1 MLPVIKSDLDH
12 LEKMAADFHSDGH
25 AQTARDIRVA
35 ISDIQNM
42 RDKTWTAARELS
54 DFALKLSL

>member
-12 LEKMAADFHSDGH
+12 LEQMAADFHSDGH
-25 AQTARDIRVA
+25 AKIASDIRLA
-35 ISDIQNM
+35 ISDIQNL

-54 DFALKLSL
+54 EFAMNLAR